1 MTLILAAAAGAQW
14 TAYLWIGLTFVLFYF
29 LLIRPQKKREK
40 TDRMMRNSLE
50 QGDDIVTIGGI
61 VGKIVLM
68 KDDSDEITIETSN
81 DRTKMTFKKWAVQSK
96 LMPEAAKDTV
106 AAPKAE

>member
-1 MTLILAAAAGAQW
+1 MNFILAAAGTQW

-50 QGDDIVTIGGI
+50 QGDNIVTIGGI
-61 VGKIVLM
+61 VGKIVLI
-68 KDDSDEITIETSN
+68 KEDSDEITIETSN
-81 DRTKMTFKKWAVQSK
+81 DRTKLTFKKWCVQTK
-96 LMPEAAKDTV
+96 ENLDDEKVAAP
-106 AAPKAE
+106 APKAE